1 MGNVIGNHWE
11 HGGNIKIVGKKSQAT
26 HFKTP
31 SPSKRKKLG
40 GPWHASYTFSLVR

>member
-11 HGGNIKIVGKKSQAT
+11 HGGNIKIVGKKSQT
-26 HFKTP
+26 TRYKTL

-40 GPWHASYTFSLVR
+40 PWNAIYAFSLVR

>member
-11 HGGNIKIVGKKSQAT
+11 HGGNIKIVGKKSQTT

-31 SPSKRKKLG
+31 VPFKKKKNWALG
-40 GPWHASYTFSLVR
+40 HASYTFSLVR